1 MRSSTRSGFAADA
14 NGGAVIDC
22 EAIRS
27 SLPIPCAEEAAIDEG
42 FEGFRGT
49 PQRRN
54 DAASRVTIQR
64 PNDISPRRNPTRTV
78 ACASAANTPT
88 ERAAATAAW
97 AARPPMK
104 PPRDTRKKIPSTAN
118 ENADGFTLIRVRS
131 AVATNAE
138 AIGAAIGRARVS
150 IGSRTERVALRKAMY
165 PPVATRLIAAKLSM
179 SPRKYAPGGFAVVR
193 TIQRF
198 SRS

>member
-1 MRSSTRSGFAADA
+1 MRSSTRWGFAADA

-42 FEGFRGT
+42 FDGFHRT

-54 DAASRVTIQR
+54 DAASRVTIQS
-64 PNDISPRRNPTRTV
+64 PNDISARRNPTRTV

-97 AARPPMK
+97 AASPPMK
-104 PPRDTRKKIPSTAN
+104 PPRDTRKKNPSTQNQDA
-118 ENADGFTLIRVRS
+118 GRFT
-131 AVATNAE
+131 
-138 AIGAAIGRARVS
+138 
-150 IGSRTERVALRKAMY
+150 
-165 PPVATRLIAAKLSM
+165 
-179 SPRKYAPGGFAVVR
+179 
-193 TIQRF
+193 
-198 SRS
+198 